1 MTGFEIALET
11 GFSMVRAVKETVDT
25 LPSDA
30 AGESNAG
37 STKIEAITLREVQM
51 PLVHFFE
58 TSFGRIY
65 SRRILLVTVEG
76 GGLRGWGECVAGEN
90 PFYSSE
96 WIESAWPTITKFL
109 APMLLGKT
117 VSQGR
122 EAPALLLQVRGHRMA
137 KAALENALWD
147 MEAQEKKQPL
157 WKLLGG
163 SRTQIPCGVSIGI
176 QDSHEQLLDK
186 IANELAAGYRRI
198 KLKVKPGW
206 DVNVLEKVRAR
217 WPDITLSVDANSA
230 YTLDQTEQ
238 LREFDQ
244 FNLLMIEQPLWNDDI
259 YYHARLQKQLRT
271 SICLDESIEHARDA
285 AFAVEAGACR
295 IINIKVGRVG
305 GFSEAKKVHDVCQAN
320 RIPVWCGG
328 MLESGIGRS
337 HNIALSTLEN
347 FSLPG
352 DVSASKRYWKEDIV
366 DPEVEVSREGFISL
380 RDEPGTGYRV
390 REDLIE
396 KLTVKKEV
404 VLEG

>member
-11 GFSMVRAVKETVDT
+11 GFSMMRAVKETVDT

-37 STKIEAITLREVQM
+37 SMKIEAITLREVQM
-51 PLVHFFE
+51 PLVNFFE

-109 APMLLGKT
+109 AHMLLGKT

-122 EAPALLLQVRGHRMA
+122 EAPALLSQVRGHRMA

-147 MEAQEKKQPL
+147 MQAQEKKQPL
-157 WKLLGG
+157 WKMLGG

-230 YTLDQTEQ
+230 YTLDQTEH
-238 LREFDQ
+238 LREFDH

-305 GFSEAKKVHDVCQAN
+305 GFSEAKKVHDVCHAN

-404 VLEG
+404 VLEE